1 MGRDD
6 RRRARDKN
14 QPKLPQTPRRDLA
27 PDGLDIEFSRE
38 LADVEDFEAQQRA
51 REAEERVRN
60 D

>member
-6 RRRARDKN
+6 RRKARDKN
-14 QPKLPQTPRRDLA
+14 KSDLPQTPWRDLA

-38 LADVEDFEAQQRA
+38 LADHEDLEALERA
-51 REAEERVRN
+51 KQADERVRN

>member
-6 RRRARDKN
+6 RHRARDKN
-14 QPKLPQTPRRDLA
+14 QAKLPQTPRRDLA

-38 LADVEDFEAQQRA
+38 LADVEDLEAQQRA